1 MEVSKRKFSQGRPPR
16 TQIRYNLASS
26 VAKPIT
32 GKGGKSIFQMRA
44 DGGLQAMT
52 DASAAGS
59 SVTSHPGVAEDAKFL
74 VQVSRPGLWSTTAL
88 FYLLPLGR
96 ADLAHSGR
104 LWLGLVFVLFPL
116 GLLLYGVND
125 LADAEADRQNPRK
138 GTYMFGSRGA
148 REQLAALKWQIVV
161 AQLPFLAVFYWL
173 VGPRILWWYAILLL
187 AVGIY
192 NAPRFGWKSHPPF
205 DVLIQASYLLVLVL
219 SSWLNHA
226 PQLPWQSFLFGALF
240 AMHSHVFG
248 EVMDIEPD
256 RLTGRQTTA
265 TAIGRV
271 PAKFLIAAFLMIET
285 ALVQIYFRDRIIASF
300 LALGAL
306 WFLFDATL
314 LWKNRAYTPNQ
325 MRLFLWGWNI
335 AAVLGIFWNWTQ
347 SMLTR
352 LPPERGL

>member
-1 MEVSKRKFSQGRPPR
+1 
-16 TQIRYNLASS
+16 
-26 VAKPIT
+26 
-32 GKGGKSIFQMRA
+32 
-44 DGGLQAMT
+44 MT
-52 DASAAGS
+52 DADAAVR
-59 SVTSHPGVAEDAKFL
+59 SVVRQRSVAADAKFL

-96 ADLAHSGR
+96 ADLAHSSR

-125 LADAEADRQNPRK
+125 LADAEADQQNPRK

-187 AVGIY
+187 AVGLY

-205 DVLIQASYLLVLVL
+205 DVLIQASYLLVFVL
-219 SSWLNHA
+219 SSWLNRA
-226 PQLPWQSFLFGALF
+226 PQPPWQSFLFGALF

-265 TAIGRV
+265 TLIGRV
-271 PAKFLIAAFLMIET
+271 PAKFAIAAFLMIET
-285 ALVQIYFRDRIIASF
+285 VLVQIYFRDWIIASF

-306 WFLFDATL
+306 WFLFDATV
-314 LWKNRAYTPNQ
+314 LWKNQAYTPNQ

-347 SMLTR
+347 SMLTH
-352 LPPERGL
+352 LSPERGF